1 MKTDQALR
9 EAVGEY
15 VHLDYYAPQH
25 GAKSHEGTLDSVT
38 DDKVTLTVQIKT
50 VKKQLEIERQ
60 AIAKARLAIK
70 F

>member
-1 MKTDQALR
+1 M
-9 EAVGEY
+9 
-15 VHLDYYAPQH
+15 HLDYYAPQH
-25 GAKSHEGTLDSVT
+25 GAKSHEGTLEAVT